1 MKLAYLSNSI
11 IPSREANSVH
21 VMKMCQAFAKLGH
34 NVTLVAPAVK
44 DGIEPD
50 VTNLF
55 AFYGVQQSF
64 ELRKLPWRNV
74 KGRAWIYGWE
84 AARLA
89 SRSAVDAAFGR
100 CLYSCAAAARLGIPT
115 VWDAHML
122 NFLHR
127 KSDRLLFRW
136 MIAAPAFKGMTTNCD
151 SLRRCILDEI
161 PQLTHRITVA
171 HNGADALPEDFTPSD
186 LGNEGR
192 LSVGYVGH
200 LYPGKGLEIVREVAA
215 MAPWAD
221 FHVVGGREDMVE
233 RLRGDPTLPKNLRL
247 HGFVSPARAERLI
260 AAFDVLLAPYQR
272 EVQIAGGGET
282 AAWMSPLKLFSYMA
296 ARKAILCSDL
306 PVLREIIQDGRN
318 GLLLPPNDPDSWVTA
333 LSRLSS
339 DPTERKR
346 LGTAAHA
353 DFLARHTWD
362 QRATRVL
369 GCFTDLSAASARPRL
384 TPDR

>member
-1 MKLAYLSNSI
+1 MELVYLSNSI

-34 NVTLVAPAVK
+34 DVTLVAPAVK

-50 VTNLF
+50 ITDPF
-55 AFYGVQQSF
+55 AFYGVQHSF

-89 SRSAVDAAFGR
+89 RRSAVDAAFGR
-100 CLYSCAAAARLGIPT
+100 CLYSCAVAARLGIPT

-122 NFLHR
+122 NFLRR

-136 MIAAPAFKGMTTNCD
+136 MIAAPAFMGMTTNCD
-151 SLRRCILDEI
+151 SLRRCILDEV

-171 HNGADALPEDFTPSD
+171 HNGADALPEDFAPSD
-186 LGNEGR
+186 LGSEGR
-192 LSVGYVGH
+192 LSVGYIGH

-221 FHVVGGREDMVE
+221 FHVVGGREDIVE
-233 RLRGDPTLPKNLRL
+233 RLRGDPTLPENIRL
-247 HGFVSPARAERLI
+247 HGFVPPARAERMI
-260 AAFDVLLAPYQR
+260 AAFDILLAPYQR

-282 AAWMSPLKLFSYMA
+282 AAWMSPLKLFNYMA

-318 GLLLPPNDPDSWVTA
+318 GLLLPPDDPGSWLTA
-333 LSRLSS
+333 LSRLSA
-339 DPTERKR
+339 DRAERER
-346 LGTAAHA
+346 LGRNAHA
-353 DFLARHTWD
+353 DFQMRHTWER
-362 QRATRVL
+362 RAKLVID
-369 GCFTDLSAASARPRL
+369 CFAHSPIHAGAATA
-384 TPDR
+384 